1 MLKRNKLTWIRWTV
15 TYWFRNSFLL
25 NEKCLYKNLKIFLMS
40 WFFRIY
46 QEFSRILEKFHFSIS
61 ISRHFHFT
69 FHSRSRFQGIFI
81 SLFTLEMSERKNK
94 FTFHFSKRVKA
105 FQISLF
111 FSRKKSEL
119 CMSCHEKLKKLIMY
133 NTNMQQ
139 FHNGDSLFEN
149 YSC

>member
-1 MLKRNKLTWIRWTV
+1 MLRRVLRLARMLCALMYCQNGDLANLLKSAV
-15 TYWFRNSFLL
+15 TCESLVSR
-25 NEKCLYKNLKIFLMS
+25 
-40 WFFRIY
+40 
-46 QEFSRILEKFHFSIS
+46 EFSRIILKFHFSIS

-119 CMSCHEKLKKLIMY
+119 CMSCHEQFMY
-133 NTNMQQ
+133 NTKMQQ